1 MYLAEHQNK
10 AIVEYERLIKF
21 NPNNV
26 VALNN
31 LSWLYMDQ
39 GKNLQAAEYAKQ
51 AYELAPKI
59 PNVVDTY
66 AQALLKSDKKGAAL
80 LKAKEAFELS
90 QGKDTDIMLNFAEAL
105 LANNMNKEAKEI
117 LGKVDAVSTAQKEKK
132 QRLLK

>member
-1 MYLAEHQNK
+1 M
-10 AIVEYERLIKF
+10 
-21 NPNNV
+21 
-26 VALNN
+26 ALNN

-117 LGKVDAVSTAQKEKK
+117 LGKSRCRINSAEREKAAFIK
-132 QRLLK
+132 IITIVASSVFLLLVASFE